1 MSKADYLNVMGIST
15 WVVAEGD
22 AMPSETVFSDET
34 PSLDASGSNSFLWTF
49 VIDQLNGDANI
60 LFDKILAS
68 IMLKRADIQLINSS
82 EALAGKA
89 SGQVVI
95 AMGAELG
102 RILLQLQEPFDE
114 LRGSVHSLEINGDEL
129 PVILTY
135 HPKHLLSKPADKA
148 CAWQDLLLASS
159 LVG

>member
-1 MSKADYLNVMGIST
+1 VSKADYLNVMGIST

-22 AMPSETVFSDET
+22 AMPSEIAFSNET
-34 PSLDASGSNSFLWTF
+34 QSPSGSNGFLWTF

-89 SGQVVI
+89 SGQVII